1 MGEGGRGVYRHLRK
15 SGARAVMAVVITY
28 SGMVG
33 SGKSVCS
40 RYVGSELTE
49 AGLSVHYLRFRF
61 ISLKSFF
68 EKKQGFKKFTYKE
81 DKQQPDPGN
90 KKVRF
95 QNFKLKS
102 NLFFIASIPYY
113 FWKACLFFF
122 LIKVRYPKDI
132 VIADRYI
139 YDHLVH
145 YRLEQRGYGS
155 LYRAF
160 LKMLPK
166 PDLSFVLTADFD
178 TIRQARPSYAIEY
191 VRVNLA
197 NYNYIGELYPG
208 VILVR
213 ENQVKE
219 KIDSVLTIVQRY
231 LHTKNLGG

>member
-1 MGEGGRGVYRHLRK
+1 
-15 SGARAVMAVVITY
+15 MAVVITY

-49 AGLSVHYLRFRF
+49 AGLPVYYLRFRF

-81 DKQQPDPGN
+81 DKQQPDPES

-102 NLFFIASIPYY
+102 NLFFAASMAYY
-113 FWKACLFFF
+113 FWKAYLFFF

-132 VIADRYI
+132 VITDRYI

-145 YRLEQRGYGS
+145 YRLEQRGYRF
-155 LYRAF
+155 LYRVF
-160 LKMLPK
+160 LKMLPE
-166 PDLSFVLTADFD
+166 PDLAFVLTSDFE
-178 TIRQARPSYAIEY
+178 TIRRARPSYATEY
-191 VRVNLA
+191 VQLNLA
-197 NYNYIGELYPG
+197 NYNFIEELYPG
-208 VILVR
+208 AILVR

-219 KIDSVLTIVQRY
+219 KIESVLNIVKAY
-231 LHTKNLGG
+231 LHKQKLGG

>member
-1 MGEGGRGVYRHLRK
+1 
-15 SGARAVMAVVITY
+15 MAVVITY

-40 RYVGSELTE
+40 RYVGSELAE
-49 AGLSVHYLRFRF
+49 AGLPVYYLRFRF

-68 EKKQGFKKFTYKE
+68 EKKQGFKKFSYKE
-81 DKQQPDPGN
+81 DKQQPDPES

-95 QNFKLKS
+95 RNFKLKS
-102 NLFFIASIPYY
+102 NLFFVASIPYY

-132 VIADRYI
+132 VITDRYI

-145 YRLEQRGYGS
+145 YRLRQRGYWF

-160 LKMLPK
+160 LKMLPE
-166 PDLSFVLTADFD
+166 PDLAFVLTADFE
-178 TIRQARPSYAIEY
+178 TIRRARPSYATEY
-191 VRVNLA
+191 VQLNLA
-197 NYNYIGELYPG
+197 NYNYIGELYPEA
-208 VILVR
+208 ILVR

-219 KIDSVLTIVQRY
+219 KIESVLNIVQAY
-231 LHTKNLGG
+231 LHQQNLGG